1 MRYFKLEN
9 SANQMFDITT
19 EEFLFHEIAGLGL
32 EEENHFLRIGPLWRL
47 ESSAARQKPIT
58 GKMCFTD
65 RGDTTPY
72 EKFEYFGNFI
82 ASDPLYLCYWPHGLS
97 GKVYRKRVRVS
108 ILEKSELNKYGVLD
122 ERIEFTPLTAW
133 FEKVYAENHIDDDL
147 DTATWIW
154 DQGAL
159 WRDSFDGPLPPGGDR
174 VRYRFGGESRSSVS
188 LSCGEN
194 ANGLTKLTIHGPATN
209 PSWRQHVDG
218 ALVSIGGISP
228 DKQLQLNE
236 HEMLIVDNTMG
247 DYTMTVLNSTTRVR
261 RNVYPLRDFDK
272 ECFIKLKSGVNT
284 ISVVSE
290 DGTPLKIEMEG
301 HLYYATV

>member
-1 MRYFKLEN
+1 MRYFKLED

-19 EEFLFHEIAGLGL
+19 EEFLFHEIAGLGF
-32 EEENHFLRIGPLWRL
+32 EEDNTFRKVGPLWRL
-47 ESSAARQKPIT
+47 ESSAYRQKPIT

-65 RGDTTPY
+65 RGTTTPY
-72 EKFEYFGNFI
+72 EKFVYFGNFI
-82 ASDPLYLCYWPHGLS
+82 ASDPLYLCYWPHGLN

-108 ILEKSELNKYGVLD
+108 VLEKSEMNKYGVLD

-133 FEKVYAENHIDDDL
+133 FEKVYVENHIDDDL
-147 DTATWIW
+147 DTASWIW

-194 ANGLTKLTIHGPATN
+194 ANGLTKLTIHGPVTN

-236 HEMLIVDNTMG
+236 HEILIIDSTMG
-247 DYTMTVLNSTTRVR
+247 EYTMTVRNSTTGVR

-290 DGTPLKIEMEG
+290 DETPLKIEMEG